1 MKIHLDNMHLYAYN
15 RLMTS
20 AEKHLKIF
28 KCLSDETR
36 FRIFR
41 LLLEKGELCVCEIE
55 QALDLPQ
62 YTISRG
68 LKSLNDS
75 GLASKKKEGLWR
87 LYSIPPKPDGFTQSL
102 FDCIRKTVPPEKR
115 DLSRL
120 DLRPDIRM
128 EIYRCRS
135 PKY

>member
-1 MKIHLDNMHLYAYN
+1 MA
-15 RLMTS
+15 S

-75 GLASKKKEGLWR
+75 GLAAKKKEGLWR
-87 LYSIPPKPDGFTQSL
+87 LYSIPLKSDDFLKSL
-102 FDCIRKTVPPEKR
+102 FNFIRKTIPPEKR
-115 DLSRL
+115 DLKRL

-128 EIYRCRS
+128 EVYRCRT
-135 PKY
+135 PKH